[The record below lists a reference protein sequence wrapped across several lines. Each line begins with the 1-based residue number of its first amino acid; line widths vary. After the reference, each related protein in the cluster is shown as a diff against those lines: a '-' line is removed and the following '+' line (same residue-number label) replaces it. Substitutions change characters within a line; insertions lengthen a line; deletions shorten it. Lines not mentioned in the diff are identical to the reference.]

1 MKRILLLAVVLTG
14 FITVNKSF
22 AQTTGTAN
30 LNITLSSVLS
40 LTVSQPSSLNVD
52 FNDATKYTNGIVADA
67 DDHLTVVSSS
77 GYTIKAIS
85 GAITGPSSLT
95 AASVKITT
103 SIGTGNLGN
112 TTGLSSGYVTD
123 LVLPAVGGTALAVV
137 TAPNTSWS
145 GVNSANKFK
154 VSYNIGSGSQY
165 VNKAYGANV
174 IPVIYT
180 ITQP

>member
-1 MKRILLLAVVLTG
+1 MKKFLILSVVLLG
-14 FITVNKSF
+14 ASLSQAI

-40 LTVSQPSSLNVD
+40 LTVSQPAELTVD
-52 FNDATKYTNGIVADA
+52 FNDVAKYTNGIVADA
-67 DDHLTVVSSS
+67 EDHLTVVSSS

-85 GAITGPSSLT
+85 GVITGPSSLT
-95 AASVKITT
+95 AATVKLTT
-103 SIGTGNLGN
+103 SIGTNNLGN
-112 TTGLSSGYVTD
+112 TTGLSGGYVSD
-123 LVLPAVGGTALAVV
+123 VVLPAAASTAIAVI

-145 GVNSANKFK
+145 GVNSANKFN
-154 VSYNIGSGSQY
+154 VSYNIGSGSAY